1 MWHVKRSAFASGV
14 ETEEQAGVADV
25 EIDPNDS
32 NKTQAT
38 TDSNTVFAPTEGTQ
52 EVVPVTG
59 NKDNHNLIIFMFMI
73 FFQK

>member
-1 MWHVKRSAFASGV
+1 MWHVKRSAFASSV
-14 ETEEQAGVADV
+14 ETEEQADVADV
-25 EIDPNDS
+25 EIDPNDP

-38 TDSNTVFAPTEGTQ
+38 TDSNTVLAPTEGTPD
-52 EVVPVTG
+52 VVPVTR